1 MQPTTDDESR
11 ETTTDRPIVRRVGTE
26 PDQRTFPPPSFDKV
40 RPGDDLEFDAHV
52 NIEQVDDGRYL
63 KKATIFSNVPN
74 GGTWEVISDEG
85 TAIGGEGSAP
95 SPLMYFAVG
104 MGFCLMSH
112 VEIVAE
118 QLDVDLAE
126 ARLEQRSSF
135 ATTYTLG
142 DIHPREIFG
151 HGETQEFHLVLEAD
165 ASEEEMVEFAGWC
178 RQACMALQTVEG
190 GAPVVTELHLNGNQ
204 IPIPSS

>member
-1 MQPTTDDESR
+1 MRPKTESNG
-11 ETTTDRPIVRRVGTE
+11 TTTDRPLVRRVEDE
-26 PDQRTFPPPSFDKV
+26 PEQETFPAPSFDKV

-52 NIEQVDDGRYL
+52 NVEQMEDGRYL

-74 GGTWEVISDEG
+74 GGTWEVLSDEG

-118 QLDVDLAE
+118 QLDVELE
-126 ARLEQRSSF
+126 QVRLEQKSSF

-142 DIHPREIFG
+142 EIHPRDIFG
-151 HGETQEFHLVLEAD
+151 RGEAQAFHLVVDAD
-165 ASEEEMVEFAGWC
+165 APAEDMAEFARWC

-190 GAPVVTELHLNGNQ
+190 GAPVVTKLYLNGEPV
-204 IPIPSS
+204 PIPAS

>member
-1 MQPTTDDESR
+1 MMSERESNENTTDQPLVHRVDGVPEQ
-11 ETTTDRPIVRRVGTE
+11 ETFDA
-26 PDQRTFPPPSFDKV
+26 PSFDKV

-52 NIEQVDDGRYL
+52 NVEQVEGERYL

-74 GGTWEVISDEG
+74 GGTWEVLSDEG

-104 MGFCLMSH
+104 MGLCLMSH

-118 QLDVDLAE
+118 QLGVELTS
-126 ARLEQRSSF
+126 ARLEQKSSF

-142 DIHPREIFG
+142 EIHPRDIFG
-151 HGETQEFHLVLEAD
+151 RGEAQEFHLVIETD
-165 ASEEEMVEFAGWC
+165 APRTDMAEFARWC

-190 GAPVVTELHLNGNQ
+190 GAPVVTELHLNGEPVA
-204 IPIPSS
+204 IPEE

>member
-1 MQPTTDDESR
+1 
-11 ETTTDRPIVRRVGTE
+11 
-26 PDQRTFPPPSFDKV
+26 
-40 RPGDDLEFDAHV
+40 
-52 NIEQVDDGRYL
+52 
-63 KKATIFSNVPN
+63 
-74 GGTWEVISDEG
+74 VISDEG

-118 QLDVDLAE
+118 QLGVNLDD
-126 ARLEQRSSF
+126 ARLEQKSSF

-142 DIHPREIFG
+142 EIHPRDIFG
-151 HGETQEFHLVLEAD
+151 RGETQAFHLVIEAD
-165 ASEEEMVEFAGWC
+165 APAEDMAEFTRWC

-190 GAPVVTELHLNGNQ
+190 GAEVVTELYLNGERV
-204 IPIPSS
+204 PLPES